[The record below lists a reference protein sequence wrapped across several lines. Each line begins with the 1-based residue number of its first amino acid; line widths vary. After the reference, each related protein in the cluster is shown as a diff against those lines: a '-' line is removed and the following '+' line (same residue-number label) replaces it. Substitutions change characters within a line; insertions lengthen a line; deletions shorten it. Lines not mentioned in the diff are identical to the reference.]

1 MKVSI
6 AVIKLI
12 LRTNK
17 VLADGTHPIML
28 RVSFNGM
35 KERATG
41 YSCDIRHWDKRNECV
56 KKGYPNFVLVNAEL
70 KKQTVGKSSK
80 TLHQY
85 ISYLG
90 DVDLV

>member
-6 AVIKLI
+6 AVIKLV

-41 YSCDIRHWDKRNECV
+41 YSCSVRFWDKKNECE
-56 KKGYPNFVLVNAEL
+56 LV
-70 KKQTVGKSSK
+70 
-80 TLHQY
+80 
-85 ISYLG
+85 
-90 DVDLV
+90 